1 MHIQEE
7 AGESLFAVLFF
18 QWLRR
23 FVRVVTGAGS
33 GFLGAYFS
41 VPCLGARQVA
51 NPREGSPQKEIRA
64 KDVTCC
70 CKH

>member
-23 FVRVVTGAGS
+23 FVRVGTGAGS

-41 VPCLGARQVA
+41 VPAGCKSEG
-51 NPREGSPQKEIRA
+51 REPQKQIRA
-64 KDVTCC
+64 KVVVTVAANTDSVE
-70 CKH
+70 